1 MEQVDLTRALLGL
14 KEMCFWSCLAARK
27 VLLQEQRL
35 RQEGTAAPNRGAQNL
50 SLCSP
55 APVSLFIAPCMA
67 FLQPQAWAE
76 L

>member
-35 RQEGTAAPNRGAQNL
+35 RQEGTAGTQSRCSESVPVFTSSSVSVHRSLHGLSAAPGL
-50 SLCSP
+50 G
-55 APVSLFIAPCMA
+55 
-67 FLQPQAWAE
+67 
-76 L
+76 